1 MAKKQ
6 SGLEKAI
13 ASIDAKIQALQAARD
28 VLMQTAASLP
38 KRKAKAKPADEA
50 RQA

>member
-6 SGLEKAI
+6 TQLEKAI
-13 ASIDAKIQALQAARD
+13 ASIDARIETLQAARA
-28 VLMQTAASLP
+28 VLAEQQAAAP

-50 RQA
+50 RQS